1 MKNHNGFTLI
11 ELMIVVAII
20 GILAGIAIPNYQN
33 QIEKGRRSDCQANL
47 TAAANAMERY
57 RTGAGQGS
65 YAAATVGAGGVFGDT
80 CPLDGSTTYYDLTL
94 PAGNLSASTY
104 TILATPAGPM
114 TGTGRMQVTHT
125 GQKCWF
131 EDEDTAGGVCKPF

>member
-11 ELMIVVAII
+11 ELMIVVGII
-20 GILAGIAIPNYQN
+20 GILAGIAIPAYQN

-65 YAAATVGAGGVFGDT
+65 YAGATVGAAGEFGGT
-80 CPLDGSTTYYDLTL
+80 CPLDGSTTYYTLTL
-94 PAGNLSASTY
+94 PEDDLSASSY

-114 TGTGRMQVTHT
+114 TGTGRMTVTHT
-125 GQKCWF
+125 GQRCWF
-131 EDEDTAGGVCKPF
+131 EDEDTENGVCTRF